1 MNETTMKDESNFTI
15 AIHFIHDY
23 ILVYAS
29 ANETLNNSPKK
40 KGCKTS
46 LFGNYRLYLY
56 SNKENMNITGSEKF
70 EKFCKKYN
78 DAQPALEKWVTKV
91 TKASWKNHNELKN
104 DYLSADYVG
113 NNRYVFNIKGNKYRL
128 IVLVVFLLG
137 TLIFVLLEPIQI
149 MMLLM

>member
-29 ANETLNNSPKK
+29 ANETLNNSP
-40 KGCKTS
+40 
-46 LFGNYRLYLY
+46 FGNYRLYLY

-78 DAQPALEKWVTKV
+78 DAQPALEKWVT
-91 TKASWKNHNELKN
+91 
-104 DYLSADYVG
+104 
-113 NNRYVFNIKGNKYRL
+113 
-128 IVLVVFLLG
+128 
-137 TLIFVLLEPIQI
+137 EPIQI